1 MTPAEA
7 EASIPEADGRRL
19 TAVSLP
25 QAVEDPQQGGLARA
39 GVAHHQQVVPLA
51 DGQTQI
57 LHQQLLRVGRL
68 VGEVLQDEGG
78 VHRAGVDV
86 KVTARVERLDKNT
99 GGKTLLDSAG
109 QLVCLFVSS
118 NSCLLINLST
128 TITTQNL
135 TR

>member
-25 QAVEDPQQGGLARA
+25 QAVEDPEQGGLARA

-78 VHRAGVDV
+78 VHRAGVHV
-86 KVTARVERLDKNT
+86 EVTARIGEVGYK
-99 GGKTLLDSAG
+99 
-109 QLVCLFVSS
+109 
-118 NSCLLINLST
+118 
-128 TITTQNL
+128 
-135 TR
+135 

>member
-7 EASIPEADGRRL
+7 SEASSPEADGRRL

-86 KVTARVERLDKNT
+86 EVAATHGEVGYEERRKNT
-99 GGKTLLDSAG
+99 SGLCRAAR
-109 QLVCLFVSS
+109 LFA
-118 NSCLLINLST
+118 C
-128 TITTQNL
+128 
-135 TR
+135 